1 MSVSINDEGR
11 RNMPRRIEPKEEAVT
26 GIDKVR
32 EYAEE
37 HKKHARLMYRAL
49 LKDVKALDISGHYL
63 EMGAGPGFLAV
74 MIAEANPGIDI
85 TAVDIS
91 PDMLTVA
98 EEYIEERKLQDRI
111 RYVIADVS
119 DEKAMD
125 ELGKFDLVYSA
136 YSLHHWKDPERS
148 ISNLWNAVRDNGML
162 YIYDFRRV
170 WWLYH
175 LPLKGGFVDSVRAA
189 YLPNEIG
196 AILQKLGIDNYKI
209 KILFPSFLQAII
221 AWK

>member
-1 MSVSINDEGR
+1 
-11 RNMPRRIEPKEEAVT
+11 MPRRIEPKEEAIA

-37 HKKHARLMYRAL
+37 HKKYARLMYRAL
-49 LKDVKALDISGHYL
+49 LKDVKALNISGHYL
-63 EMGAGPGFLAV
+63 EIGVGPGFLAI
-74 MIAEANPGIDI
+74 MIAEDNPGIDI

-91 PDMLTVA
+91 PDMVNLA
-98 EEYIEERKLQDRI
+98 KEYIEERKLQDRV
-111 RYVIADVS
+111 RCVIADVNN
-119 DEKAMD
+119 EKAME

-136 YSLHHWKDPERS
+136 YSLHHWKDAEKS
-148 ISNLWNAVRDNGML
+148 ISNLWNAVRDSGML

-196 AILQKLGIDNYKI
+196 VVLQKSGIDSYKI
-209 KILFPSFLQAII
+209 KTLFPSFLQAMI